1 MLTVSDMETDDF
13 VQINKNVSLNRN
25 ATTNTEIKEKNNQKK
40 EKDKYDDIVD
50 KNRKINGKGAYKKR
64 WDFENDYIIMRKNRN
79 DEGDES
85 GSDEDHE
92 PFIKEDEGDRKYNG
106 SNNQAQ

>member
-1 MLTVSDMETDDF
+1 M
-13 VQINKNVSLNRN
+13 
-25 ATTNTEIKEKNNQKK
+25 
-40 EKDKYDDIVD
+40 
-50 KNRKINGKGAYKKR
+50 
-64 WDFENDYIIMRKNRN
+64 DFENDYIIMRKNRN